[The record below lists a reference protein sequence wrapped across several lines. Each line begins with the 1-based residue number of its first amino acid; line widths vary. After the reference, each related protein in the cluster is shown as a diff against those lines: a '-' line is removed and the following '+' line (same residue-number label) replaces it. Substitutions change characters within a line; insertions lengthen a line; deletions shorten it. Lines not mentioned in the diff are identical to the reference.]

1 MSKLLN
7 DLNVSFETAKAA
19 LKGCGS
25 VSTKSLSIN
34 SVVPEEAVEILHR
47 RLEHIVPQKNHRQR
61 KKNKSTRKNK
71 KNVEKPSTCLQYMKK
86 PSSFNYCQSLFFDD
100 KQPPK
105 QVLNIR
111 KALQDLLGEEYV
123 CMRMPLFRTIGSITK
138 TRVVKYKYYYYSVTG
153 RRRFVKEECFATW
166 ILCVLSE
173 AVNKGKI
180 SKIDYCVFVKTN
192 KLLEVLKSKKNTNK
206 PASKRPWVSV
216 VSVPFGGMNRR

>member
-1 MSKLLN
+1 MSTLLN
-7 DLNVSFETAKAA
+7 DLNISFETAKAA
-19 LKGCGS
+19 LKGCGATW
-25 VSTKSLSIN
+25 TKSLSIN
-34 SVVPEEAVEILHR
+34 SVVPEEAAEILR
-47 RLEHIVPQKNHRQR
+47 RQLRQITPQNKNHHR
-61 KKNKSTRKNK
+61 KKKSTRKNK
-71 KNVEKPSTCLQYMKK
+71 KNVEKPSTCMQYMKK

-166 ILCVLSE
+166 ILCALSE

-192 KLLEVLKSKKNTNK
+192 KLLEVLKPKKNTNK